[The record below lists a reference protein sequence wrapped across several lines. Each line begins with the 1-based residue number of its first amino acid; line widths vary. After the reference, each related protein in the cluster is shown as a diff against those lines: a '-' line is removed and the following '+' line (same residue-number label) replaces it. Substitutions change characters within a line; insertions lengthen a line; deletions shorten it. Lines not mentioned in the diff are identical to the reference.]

1 MKDTDLPKFRD
12 NILGGETVI
21 RRDCVKK
28 KTIFSKRKSTINIP
42 VGRERGSREREKEYA
57 VMHLYPIDIPKK

>member
-12 NILGGETVI
+12 NILGGGTVI

-28 KTIFSKRKSTINIP
+28 KTTIFSKRKSTINIP
-42 VGRERGSREREKEYA
+42 VGRERGSREREKVCCDAPMPNRYS
-57 VMHLYPIDIPKK
+57 